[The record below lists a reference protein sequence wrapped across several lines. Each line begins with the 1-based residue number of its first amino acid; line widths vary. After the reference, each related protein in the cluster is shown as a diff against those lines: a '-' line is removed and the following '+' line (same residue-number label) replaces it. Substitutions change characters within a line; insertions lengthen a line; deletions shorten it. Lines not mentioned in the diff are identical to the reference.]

1 MPLATNVPIFHIL
14 AVILATLLSSAIL
27 YWLMRKFNPTV
38 AKGGAVII
46 AVIAKAL
53 PLVGIDAI
61 AQNLVKGAIILFV
74 VVLNVITQRTM
85 DKQALMRREM

>member
-1 MPLATNVPIFHIL
+1 MNAHTMPPLVGVNMSTTVMG
-14 AVILATLLSSAIL
+14 LLL
-27 YWLMRKFNPTV
+27 
-38 AKGGAVII
+38 GAVII